1 MEREEEK
8 GEWEEKPEEGREKRA
23 ERWKHNEEMRDGR
36 EGRGGKGE
44 ETETEESD
52 ALHFHSFSCLTPY
65 VSSTLVH
72 ATPSGPSPAMNNLW
86 SDVVWFVIPHFL
98 HKAEESRGVLGHSVV
113 RPAQEVEVP
122 HRKGFVISAP
132 SPHLTVLQKH
142 KCKLIQLSDQMVL
155 TYFNTAHTTSTGG
168 VSYSLGQ
175 T

>member
-1 MEREEEK
+1 MPPLPR
-8 GEWEEKPEEGREKRA
+8 
-23 ERWKHNEEMRDGR
+23 
-36 EGRGGKGE
+36 
-44 ETETEESD
+44 
-52 ALHFHSFSCLTPY
+52 
-65 VSSTLVH
+65 
-72 ATPSGPSPAMNNLW
+72 PSPAMNNLW

-122 HRKGFVISAP
+122 HRKGFVIPAP

-155 TYFNTAHTTSTGG
+155 TYFNMAHTPSTGG

-175 T
+175 TWTYVQWNLSIKASWAPMVSSIERFHCIPYCQLGPNGILYREVPLYTGQPAGSQWCPL